1 MIRQISAIAWKD
13 LKILFKDTGGIFWL
27 FLMPVLFIFVMTAA
41 LGNQFSSGGDSP
53 FNILVVNEDSG
64 PAGAQL
70 VAGLKSSGG
79 FDVETEWDSAPLTR
93 EKAEQLIVS
102 KERNIAVIIPAD
114 FSATIQQGAFGATGG
129 GPPKRAQIT
138 LVVDPAL
145 SLQFVGPVKG
155 ALAGLS
161 QQAMMFVLAPRGI
174 EMFLDQVDQTL
185 GTPVPP
191 KLRKMLQERAAQGT
205 SMGAG
210 MDSLVEIKETQP
222 AGMAIE
228 SFPNS
233 TQQNVPG
240 YTLFGLFFISGVLAT
255 SILEEKQV
263 GTFRRLLAAP
273 LSRTAFLLG
282 KLTPYVFVNLVQVA
296 LMFAVGVFLMPLIGA
311 PALNLGRHPEA
322 LVLISVVTS
331 LSATG
336 LGLLL
341 AALAKTHTQVGG
353 LGALLAVI
361 MAALGGVMV
370 PRFVMPQFMQTLG
383 LITPHAWALDAYQDV
398 LVRGYGLGHIWP
410 GIAALTGFAVLF
422 FGVALWQFSWD

>member
-13 LKILFKDTGGIFWL
+13 LKILVKDTGGIFWL
-27 FLMPVLFIFVMTAA
+27 FLMPVVFIFVMTAA

-53 FNILVVNEDSG
+53 FRILVVNEDSG

-79 FDVETEWDSAPLTR
+79 FDVETAWDGVPLTR
-93 EKAEQLIVS
+93 ERAEQLIVS
-102 KERNIAVIIPAD
+102 KERNIAAIIPAD
-114 FSATIQQGAFGATGG
+114 FSATLQQGAFGTTGG
-129 GPPKRAQIT
+129 SPPKRAQIT

-161 QQAMMFVLAPRGI
+161 QQAMMFTLAPRGI
-174 EMFLDQVDQTL
+174 ELFLDQVDQAL
-185 GTPVPP
+185 GTPVPQE
-191 KLRKMLQERAAQGT
+191 LRKMLQGQVAQGT

-210 MDSLVEIKETQP
+210 TGSLVEIKETQP
-222 AGMAIE
+222 AGMEID

-240 YTLFGLFFISGVLAT
+240 YALFGMFFISGVLAS

-296 LMFAVGVFLMPLIGA
+296 LMFAVGVFVMPLIGA

-322 LVLISVVTS
+322 LALISVVTS

-336 LGLLL
+336 LGLMI
-341 AALAKTHTQVGG
+341 AALAKTNTQIGG
-353 LGALLAVI
+353 LGALIAVI
-361 MAALGGVMV
+361 LAALGGVMV
-370 PRFVMPQFMQTLG
+370 PRFIMPQFMQTLG

-422 FGVALWQFSWD
+422 FGVALWRFSWD